1 MKKLFIGSA
10 FLSVLLLGSLVLIEA
25 QAQTPGPDG
34 NPVNCPAGTKCLP
47 NPLNTNNTVFDLVQ
61 KVINWLAFTIGPI
74 LVTVMVIVGAF
85 QMLLAKGDPKAFDTG
100 KKTVLYTI
108 IGYAILLLGSVLTS
122 IVTDFLKVK

>member
-1 MKKLFIGSA
+1 MKKYLFSA
-10 FLSVLLLGSLVLIEA
+10 ILLVSIFSFGATTLA
-25 QAQTPGPDG
+25 QQGGDVTQSP
-34 NPVNCPAGTKCLP
+34 CPAGTKCLP
-47 NPLNTNNTVFDLVQ
+47 NPLNTSSTVFDLVQ